1 MHKLFLSLALFLAA
15 CSDSAER
22 TAPAVGSVATCSNL
36 PAGLSVIEQSPNGYF
51 IRLASAERV
60 PASVIKATA
69 DSIGSE
75 FDRIDFCLD
84 VAHERG
90 DEYTSII
97 GDQVFD
103 HENDNIYSLN
113 TISK

>member
-22 TAPAVGSVATCSNL
+22 TAPAAGSVATCSNL

-60 PASVIKATA
+60 PVSVIKATA

>member
-15 CSDSAER
+15 CSDTSER
-22 TAPAVGSVATCSNL
+22 TAPAAGSVSSCSNP

-51 IRLASAERV
+51 IRLASAEHV
-60 PASVIKATA
+60 TASVIKATA

-113 TISK
+113 SISK